1 MRVCYLASGIAIM
14 QCRWSRMHTNHVAR
28 GILHAILN
36 RQHVARSPQHSER
49 TLLHAARSKSTMV
62 ENS

>member
-1 MRVCYLASGIAIM
+1 
-14 QCRWSRMHTNHVAR
+14 MHTNHVAR

-49 TLLHAARSKSTMV
+49 TLLHAGEFLKERNFKYEKVSKNILQNLLSP
-62 ENS
+62 EN